1 MSTTLTKLGVKGG
14 RRCGAGLLLLGA
26 GTAQADVTVNA
37 GSAPGGVDV
46 WVQSG
51 PGANG
56 PGMSGW
62 CTYTSF
68 VQGDPFGKPAP
79 AINVPLFLPQG
90 APCATVVPELPD
102 RLDGEYLGDV
112 PRSRR
117 RRIADHR
124 EHHHRVVSPS
134 VGADY

>member
-1 MSTTLTKLGVKGG
+1 MSTTLTKLGAAAAAV
-14 RRCGAGLLLLGA
+14 AAPALLFLGA

-79 AINVPLFLPQG
+79 AINVPFFLPQG
-90 APCATVVPELPD
+90 APARLWFPSYPTGSTWNISVTCPGPGGGESRITESTTTVW
-102 RLDGEYLGDV
+102 
-112 PRSRR
+112 
-117 RRIADHR
+117 
-124 EHHHRVVSPS
+124 
-134 VGADY
+134 